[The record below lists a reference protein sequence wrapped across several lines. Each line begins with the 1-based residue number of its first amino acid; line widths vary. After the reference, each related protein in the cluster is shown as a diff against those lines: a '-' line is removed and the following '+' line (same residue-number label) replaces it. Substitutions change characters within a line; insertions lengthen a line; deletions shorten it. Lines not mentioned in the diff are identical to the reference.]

1 LNAPTA
7 YILVAPVKDRDPQL
21 WRPGGFTDQELADA
35 LVRAAIAGPVASHDR
50 ANVLWRIR
58 RLVDDD
64 PEERFGM
71 SGLGTYSVADIL
83 ALIAEETGFDSD
95 PTLQI
100 GGVSIDP
107 MRLLLAL
114 KEAGGRLAEAA
125 KRGERVLLATG
136 HPASLILFYAAVAEL
151 LRGNGAKLLTPM
163 EGGQASDLMH
173 VGEIRYVD
181 EVGVFSTMGGP
192 IHTHGPEPM
201 ERMLEEAEPD
211 LVFADHGFAGA
222 AIEAGAETIAVAD
235 VNDPAPVVAKAQRR
249 TRFVIV
255 MDDGRRR
262 MEYWPAYQAI
272 AASFGSS

>member
-7 YILVAPVKDRDPQL
+7 YIFVAPVKGRDPQL
-21 WRPGGFTDQELADA
+21 WRPGRFTDQELADA

-50 ANVLWRIR
+50 ANVLWRIG
-58 RLVDDD
+58 RLVGGD
-64 PEERFGM
+64 PEEQFGM

-95 PTLQI
+95 PSVQS
-100 GGVSIDP
+100 GGVSIEP
-107 MRLLLAL
+107 KRLLHTL

-125 KRGERVLLATG
+125 KRGERVLLGTG
-136 HPASLILFYAAVAEL
+136 HPASLVLFYAAIAEL
-151 LRGNGAKLLTPM
+151 LRENGAKLLTPM
-163 EGGQASDLMH
+163 EGARASDLMH
-173 VGEIRYVD
+173 TGEIRYVED
-181 EVGVFSTMGGP
+181 VGVFSTMGGP

-201 ERMLEEAEPD
+201 ERMLDEAEPD

-222 AIEAGAETIAVAD
+222 AIEAGVETIAIAD

-249 TRFVIV
+249 TKLVIV

-262 MEYWPAYQAI
+262 SDYWPAYQAI